1 MKHCVGCNYAFV
13 MKLCSVGGGQ
23 CIDGQLITV
32 RFVLCVVFPHGC
44 CLFLLSLYVI

>member
-23 CIDGQLITV
+23 CIDGQLI
-32 RFVLCVVFPHGC
+32 CVPTR
-44 CLFLLSLYVI
+44 LLSVSIVSLCNMKRT